1 MAEAFGGGGSGAA
14 MSNDSVEEEGA
25 GRRTRSI
32 IIAAAAV
39 LAFAV
44 VAGIWIVFAF
54 VEGERERDLQQWQ
67 IRLSI
72 VADSRA
78 REVSRWLDDQFL
90 TMASLAENASL
101 QLYMTELTLG
111 EGEDA
116 RAELGYLRNL
126 LDATAARDGFLP
138 AQPEPTVNANIEPT
152 GQAGIAL
159 ADAEGNLIAA
169 SQATP
174 PFTARIRRAMNQ
186 AAEGAPA
193 LIDIFEG
200 AGGAPTIGFV
210 VPVYG
215 VQADVGG
222 SDGIGFVIGV
232 RLVDEELF
240 DRLKQPGETAAS
252 AESYLVRKV
261 EATVEYLSPLADGT
275 GPLKRRL
282 ALDTAQLA
290 AGFVMAKPGG
300 FAARRDYK
308 TTEVLV
314 TGRSIAEAPWFLVRK
329 IDLAEALA
337 ETDQR
342 LTTLLTVFILVIVG
356 VTVAIIAVWRHGT
369 SVRAAQAARR
379 FRIANER
386 LENFSHFLRVVSD
399 GQPTAVSAVTRE
411 GRYFFANEKAAEGT
425 GITHDEML
433 DKTMG
438 SVIGPIRAKVYQE
451 INEEVL
457 NSSESM
463 NRVHQFEFEDGTTRT
478 VMSDHIKLNA
488 DRDHPEGVLMIVQ
501 DLTDVVRERER
512 RERTMRALVGTLV
525 SLVDRRDPYSAD
537 QSQRVAEVSAAV
549 ADEMGEPDDT
559 RRTVDIAG
567 NLMNLGKILVPP
579 EILTKTGA
587 LSEEEAEQVR
597 QSLLG
602 TADMVEAVDFDLP
615 IAPTLRHLQERWDGG
630 GYPDG
635 IDGEAIEIGAR
646 LIAVANAFV
655 GMVSPRAW
663 RDALGFDAA
672 AAQLMAE
679 SGRRFDPRPVAAL
692 INVINNR
699 GGRET
704 WAHFSQAPE
713 GEGED
718 G

>member
-1 MAEAFGGGGSGAA
+1 

-32 IIAAAAV
+32 IIAAGGA
-39 LAFAV
+39 LALAV
-44 VAGIWIVFAF
+44 VAGIWIVFA
-54 VEGERERDLQQWQ
+54 VSDGEAERDLQQWQ
-67 IRLSI
+67 IRLAI

-78 REVSRWLDDQFL
+78 REVSRWLDEQFL
-90 TMASLAENASL
+90 TMESLAENASL

-111 EGEDA
+111 EGQGADA
-116 RAELGYLRNL
+116 RAALGYLRNL

-159 ADAEGNLIAA
+159 ADAEGNLVAA
-169 SQATP
+169 SQAAP
-174 PFTARIRRAMNQ
+174 PLTARIRRAMNQ

-193 LIDIFEG
+193 LIDIFAG

-210 VPVYG
+210 APVYG
-215 VQADVGG
+215 VQADAGG

-240 DRLKQPGETAAS
+240 DRLKQPGETAAT

-275 GPLKRRL
+275 APLKRRL
-282 ALDTAQLA
+282 ALDTAELA
-290 AGFVMAKPGG
+290 AGFVMEKPGG
-300 FAARRDYK
+300 FAERRRDYK

-329 IDLAEALA
+329 IDRAEALA
-337 ETDQR
+337 ETDR
-342 LTTLLTVFILVIVG
+342 RRTTLLTVFILVIVG
-356 VTVAIIAVWRHGT
+356 VAIAIVAVWRHGT

-379 FRIANER
+379 YRIANER
-386 LENFSHFLRVVSD
+386 LENFSKFLRVVSD

-425 GITHDEML
+425 GITHGEML

-451 INEEVL
+451 INEQVL
-457 NSSESM
+457 NTSESM
-463 NRVHQFEFEDGTTRT
+463 NRVHQFEFEDGTWRT
-478 VMSDHIKLNA
+478 VMSDHIPLRA

-512 RERTMRALVGTLV
+512 REHTMRALVGTLV

-602 TADMVEAVDFDLP
+602 CADMVEAVDFDLP

-663 RDALGFDAA
+663 RDALGFDEAA
-672 AAQLMAE
+672 AEFMAE
-679 SGRRFDPRPVAAL
+679 SGLRFDPRPVAAL

-718 G
+718 A